1 LLEQLLATKY
11 LYHVYIDNH
20 FTFTKLLKLLQKRGF
35 VAMGTCYTNARVLS
49 ELVELKKKDKG
60 KGEMLQGT

>member
-1 LLEQLLATKY
+1 
-11 LYHVYIDNH
+11 
-20 FTFTKLLKLLQKRGF
+20 
-35 VAMGTCYTNARVLS
+35 MGTCYTNARVLS